1 LKADSEEVSCESLNF
16 NSKNLI
22 TSRWQEEN
30 NQNKEL

>member
-1 LKADSEEVSCESLNF
+1 LKPDSEAASGESLNF

-30 NQNKEL
+30 NQN